1 MAKTSYDLILMDI
14 NMPNLDGVKALKIA
28 RYQDIH
34 TPIVA
39 LTANAMEGDRE
50 NYLELGFDEYL
61 TKPLDFTEVERV
73 LVHFLSTNGN
83 CKSNK
88 IENSIA
94 LEYDPYFSPERIK
107 AALPF
112 ADQIL
117 DELLEKYLVVSVPLL
132 ETLTQAV
139 EKNDVEQIVFNA
151 HTIRGI
157 AANLRLEKVY
167 ALTGSIEQAA
177 EKSTPIDYLENAKE
191 LRTAMA
197 LTATKIHDYLSS
209 LHTK

>member
-1 MAKTSYDLILMDI
+1 
-14 NMPNLDGVKALKIA
+14 
-28 RYQDIH
+28 
-34 TPIVA
+34 
-39 LTANAMEGDRE
+39 
-50 NYLELGFDEYL
+50 
-61 TKPLDFTEVERV
+61 
-73 LVHFLSTNGN
+73 
-83 CKSNK
+83 
-88 IENSIA
+88 
-94 LEYDPYFSPERIK
+94 
-107 AALPF
+107 
-112 ADQIL
+112 
-117 DELLEKYLVVSVPLL
+117 
-132 ETLTQAV
+132 
-139 EKNDVEQIVFNA
+139 VEQIVFNA